1 VGREMGRA
9 AVVGCRQHGALVL
22 GERSRLYAGG
32 RACVNSEMCVSCLSR
47 VCVCVCV
54 YCVKCV
60 GAGAAAAV
68 GVAGAG
74 GGGFHQHRP
83 SVALGRR
90 VLHLPL
96 KINY

>member
-1 VGREMGRA
+1 MPAAWRSSVGREVKVVCGRA
-9 AVVGCRQHGALVL
+9 GLREFRNVRVL
-22 GERSRLYAGG
+22 SVTCL
-32 RACVNSEMCVSCLSR
+32 CVC

-54 YCVKCV
+54 YCVKCCV
-60 GAGAAAAV
+60 AGAAATVAM
-68 GVAGAG
+68 AGAG